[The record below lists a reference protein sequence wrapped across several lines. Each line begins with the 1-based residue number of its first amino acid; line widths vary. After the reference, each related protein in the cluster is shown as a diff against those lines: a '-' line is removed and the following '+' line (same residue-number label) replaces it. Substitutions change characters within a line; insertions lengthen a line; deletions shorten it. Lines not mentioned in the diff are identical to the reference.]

1 MKTIINSNHIPPTKK
16 KIGASFNN
24 SIEKILLAVG
34 IKPIEIKVIPERYA
48 SRDLFIILLKDQK

>member
-24 SIEKILLAVG
+24 SMEKILLAVG
-34 IKPIEIKVIPERYA
+34 IKPIETKIIPEMYA
-48 SRDLFIILLKDQK
+48 S

>member
-24 SIEKILLAVG
+24 SMEKILLAVG
-34 IKPIEIKVIPERYA
+34 IKPIKTKVIPKKYA
-48 SRDLFIILLKDQK
+48 S